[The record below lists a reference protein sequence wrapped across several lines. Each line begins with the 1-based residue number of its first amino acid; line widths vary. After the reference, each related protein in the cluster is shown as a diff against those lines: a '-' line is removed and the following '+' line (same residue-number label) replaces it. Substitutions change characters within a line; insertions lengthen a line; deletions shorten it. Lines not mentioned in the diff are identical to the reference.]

1 MLPETK
7 YKIILKLKI
16 LCSPSLC
23 FALRVITL
31 ISDKRV
37 IKVIYTFIGCC
48 FMPGDIMTLQVSCL
62 SSNDL
67 MNILLR
73 LSSIFFFLF
82 FFQTKQIQLTP
93 SVFLLKFDLCNVAA
107 NSFCNLDT
115 TGPFANS
122 SVPFLSD
129 RDCCD
134 RKSSLDG
141 CLASPS

>member
-73 LSSIFFFLF
+73 LSSIFFFSF
-82 FFQTKQIQLTP
+82 FFFKRN
-93 SVFLLKFDLCNVAA
+93 KF
-107 NSFCNLDT
+107 NSPRQSF
-115 TGPFANS
+115 
-122 SVPFLSD
+122 FLSSIFVTWQPI
-129 RDCCD
+129 R
-134 RKSSLDG
+134 SAISTLLVHSLIRPCRFCPIETAATG
-141 CLASPS
+141 SRA